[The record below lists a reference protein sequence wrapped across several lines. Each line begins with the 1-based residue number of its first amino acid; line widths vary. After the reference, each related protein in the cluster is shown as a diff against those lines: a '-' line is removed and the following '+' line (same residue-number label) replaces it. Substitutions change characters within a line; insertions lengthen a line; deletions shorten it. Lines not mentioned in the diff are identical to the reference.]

1 MAPKLTV
8 GYVRD
13 KKAATAKATLEPREK
28 ETIER
33 RVSPSEVR

>member
-1 MAPKLTV
+1 V

-28 ETIER
+28 EKVER
-33 RVSPSEVR
+33 RVQPI